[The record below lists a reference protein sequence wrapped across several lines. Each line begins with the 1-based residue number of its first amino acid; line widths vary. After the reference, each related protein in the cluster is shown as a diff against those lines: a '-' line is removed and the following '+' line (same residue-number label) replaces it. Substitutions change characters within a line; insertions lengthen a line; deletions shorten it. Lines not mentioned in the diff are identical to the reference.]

1 MSKRGSRSALFIGEV
16 KEFKRKS
23 ESNDKSFA
31 SKAKAKFLKKNFIVK
46 LIKKKGEIKELL
58 IPKPLPIKE
67 PKPENFIPQVRL
79 LTNEV
84 LKSYNKIGLLNY
96 FNQLIYDYENV
107 YIPKKP
113 SLHNYYEDVRN
124 AIESVGH
131 LRVEIIKLQNKIR
144 EIEIAN
150 HKKIYGDLKINKS

>member
-16 KEFKRKS
+16 KEFKRKAD
-23 ESNDKSFA
+23 SNDKSFA

-46 LIKKKGEIKELL
+46 LIKKKGKIKEVL

-67 PKPENFIPQVRL
+67 PKPVNFVPQVKL
-79 LTNEV
+79 LTNDV
-84 LKSYNKIGLLNY
+84 LKSYNKIDLLKY
-96 FNQLIYDYENV
+96 FNQIIHDYENA

-113 SLHNYYEDVRN
+113 CLYKNYEDVRN
-124 AIESVGH
+124 ATDSVGH

-144 EIEIAN
+144 EIEVAN
-150 HKKIYGDLKINKS
+150 HKKIYNELMINKS